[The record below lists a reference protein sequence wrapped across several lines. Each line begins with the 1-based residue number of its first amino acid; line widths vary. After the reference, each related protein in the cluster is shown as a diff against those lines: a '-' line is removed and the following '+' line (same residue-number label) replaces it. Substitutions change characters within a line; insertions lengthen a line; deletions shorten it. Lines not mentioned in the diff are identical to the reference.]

1 MNYAFIRSALKL
13 LYLVTVFQFRERHTA
28 TSHPLSI
35 GLWCLTVQARTSR
48 FAAVYLDSIAGA
60 AQVGVDPRKWQV
72 REEALNSEK
81 RRGPPQGQVRGYCA
95 QVVEALDW
103 KVSLA
108 SYPGRFSDKWP
119 GYEARRPQVL
129 ATEICLPFKV
139 HFVSPRESRF
149 ISMGC

>member
-81 RRGPPQGQVRGYCA
+81 RRGPPQ
-95 QVVEALDW
+95 EASKGLLCPSGRSTGLEGLS
-103 KVSLA
+103 SL
-108 SYPGRFSDKWP
+108 
-119 GYEARRPQVL
+119 
-129 ATEICLPFKV
+129 I
-139 HFVSPRESRF
+139 SRSF
-149 ISMGC
+149 L